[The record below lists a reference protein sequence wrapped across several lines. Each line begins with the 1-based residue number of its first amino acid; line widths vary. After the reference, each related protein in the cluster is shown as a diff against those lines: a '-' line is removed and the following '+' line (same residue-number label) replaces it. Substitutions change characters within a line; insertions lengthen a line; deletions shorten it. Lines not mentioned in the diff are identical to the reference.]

1 MRIVY
6 MGSPDFA
13 VPPLKI
19 LLDSPYRVAGVVTQ
33 PDRQKGRGYS
43 LAPTP
48 VKETAVAY
56 GLPLLQCAKVN
67 LPENIAKIAAWQPD
81 IIVVVAFGQLLK
93 KELLQLPPLGV
104 INIHASLLPAY
115 RGAAPIHWAVI
126 RGEKKTGVTTMYIDE
141 GMDTGNIILQREVP
155 IGPDDDTGTLHDILS
170 REGAEL
176 LLRTL
181 EAIEAGKAP
190 SVVQDNALASYAPLL
205 KKEDEVLDWSGSSR
219 NLHDHIRGMV
229 PWPVAYTLLN
239 GKRLKVWRS
248 AFREGGKHDKPG
260 QVLEIA
266 KDGIWVACGEGELMI
281 KELQAEGKKPMAA
294 AEMARGNNFLAP
306 GVRLG

>member
-19 LLDSPYRVAGVVTQ
+19 LMDSPYQVAGVVTQ

-43 LAPTP
+43 FAPTP
-48 VKETAVAY
+48 VKETALAY
-56 GLPLLQCAKVN
+56 NLPLLQCAKVN
-67 LPENIAKIAAWQPD
+67 VPENIAKIAAWKPD

-115 RGAAPIHWAVI
+115 RGAAPIHWAII

-141 GMDTGNIILQREVP
+141 GMDTGNIILQREVR
-155 IGPDDDTGTLHDILS
+155 IGPDDNTGNLHDLLS
-170 REGAEL
+170 QEGSEL

-181 EAIEAGKAP
+181 EAIEAKTAP
-190 SVVQDNALASYAPLL
+190 SIAQDNALATYAPLI
-205 KKEDEVLDWSGSSR
+205 KKEDEVLDWSKSSR
-219 NLHDHIRGMV
+219 SLHDHIRGMT
-229 PWPVAYTLLN
+229 PWPVTYTLLD
-239 GKRLKVWRS
+239 GKRLKIWRS
-248 AFREGGKHDKPG
+248 AFREGAKHQQPG
-260 QVLEIA
+260 QVLEVT

-281 KELQAEGKKPMAA
+281 KELQPEGKKPMAA
-294 AEMARGNNFLAP
+294 MEMARGNNALAP
-306 GVRLG
+306 GVKLG